1 MNWKLST
8 AASYAFP
15 VLIVYLLVYLPL
27 SRPPSSQVTAD
38 AECDQETLSRLSDHV
53 VRLSTNISCPE
64 HLYNV
69 HILNRDP
76 LVIYIP
82 HFLSDGEADHLVNI
96 RYFPCLL
103 SSLRL
108 PFTHS
113 PPFITIE
120 FPQLTFPSLQRPELR
135 PLHCLRR
142 I

>member
-27 SRPPSSQVTAD
+27 SRPPSSPVATD
-38 AECDQETLSRLSDHV
+38 AKCEQETLSRLSDYV
-53 VRLSTNISCPE
+53 VRLSSNSSCPK

-82 HFLSDGEADHLVNI
+82 HFLTDEEADHLVNI
-96 RYFPCLL
+96 RSAL
-103 SSLRL
+103 
-108 PFTHS
+108 
-113 PPFITIE
+113 
-120 FPQLTFPSLQRPELR
+120 
-135 PLHCLRR
+135 
-142 I
+142 